1 MVPLTAILS
10 RLRQDY
16 HKNENAGLQI
26 PCTKSMA
33 KRQGRNSRRGDTWKE
48 ERKGG
53 GNRNKLFFNKTRLLR

>member
-10 RLRQDY
+10 RLKQDY

-26 PCTKSMA
+26 PCPKSMA

-48 ERKGG
+48 ERAEEIGI
-53 GNRNKLFFNKTRLLR
+53 NYFFNKTRLLR